1 MSGDFDELK
10 RVALERSDALS
21 YMAALLQSRSK
32 GDPALEFVIRRYDS
46 ATDLDALSACIIEQ
60 QEFHR
65 RLEPSWPDG
74 QAIIRDYVRYLDAQC
89 TLHNG
94 RIIVAQCSREL
105 VGFVCVVAATT
116 GDAPDDPAP
125 FAWIHDIFVKPAY
138 RRQQLATKLMVE
150 AESFAR
156 AQGARQVRLGVLA
169 RNEGA
174 RQFYRDHGF
183 RDYVSVLTKPLD

>member
-1 MSGDFDELK
+1 MNP
-10 RVALERSDALS
+10 ER
-21 YMAALLQSRSK
+21 
-32 GDPALEFVIRRYDS
+32 EVVIRRYDS

-65 RLEPSWPDG
+65 GLEPSWPHG
-74 QAIIRDYVRYLDAQC
+74 QTIISDYVKYLDAQC

-94 RIIVAQCSREL
+94 RIIVAECTGEL
-105 VGFVCVVAATT
+105 VGFVCVVAATR

-138 RRQQLATKLMVE
+138 RRRQLATKLMVE

-156 AQGARQVRLGVLA
+156 AQGARQLRLGVLA

-174 RQFYRDHGF
+174 RQFYREHGF
-183 RDYVSVLTKPLD
+183 RDYVSVLTKTLD